1 MFDDIQ
7 QKFSRIFKNIRGQGK
22 ITEKNVSES
31 VREVRRALIDAD
43 VNFNVV
49 KKFTKNIIDKS
60 TGNVVFDSI
69 KPGQQFIKIILDELI
84 MFLGEHKKQIHFHS
98 PSTTILLAGLQG
110 AGKTTTCVKLA
121 NFFKNNSSKS
131 PCIIAADLQRPA
143 AINQLEI
150 LSDSVNIPTYSF
162 KNYDSLESVKKGLKL
177 AQKNKNDVIIIDSAG
192 RLHIDQDQMDE
203 LKKIENLANP
213 DETFF
218 VVDSMTGQD
227 AVNSSKSFSDI
238 MDISGVILTKLDG
251 DSRGGAAISIVDTIK
266 KPILFSGTGEK
277 ISDIEPFDPERIAK
291 RILGMGDIIGLV
303 EKAKEAFDA
312 KEAEKFQKKISKN
325 NFDLNDFK
333 NQIKQMKNMGS
344 MKDILSMMPG
354 VKNKVKGLN
363 INDNK
368 IKWIE
373 AIINSMTI
381 VERENPGI
389 INGSRRNRISKGSG
403 RPIQE
408 INQLIKQFNMM
419 KNMMKKMNK
428 RTKFMFPIKYN

>member
-22 ITEKNVSES
+22 ITEKNISES

-84 MFLGEHKKQIHFHS
+84 MFLGENKRQIHFHS

-121 NFFKNNSSKS
+121 NFFKNNMSKS

-162 KNYDSLESVKKGLKL
+162 KNYDSLQSIREGLKL
-177 AQKNKNDVIIIDSAG
+177 AKQNKNDVIIIDSAG
-192 RLHIDQDQMDE
+192 RLHINQDQMDK

-227 AVNSSKSFSDI
+227 AVISSKS
-238 MDISGVILTKLDG
+238 
-251 DSRGGAAISIVDTIK
+251 R
-266 KPILFSGTGEK
+266 
-277 ISDIEPFDPERIAK
+277 
-291 RILGMGDIIGLV
+291 
-303 EKAKEAFDA
+303 
-312 KEAEKFQKKISKN
+312 
-325 NFDLNDFK
+325 ND
-333 NQIKQMKNMGS
+333 
-344 MKDILSMMPG
+344 
-354 VKNKVKGLN
+354 
-363 INDNK
+363 
-368 IKWIE
+368 
-373 AIINSMTI
+373 
-381 VERENPGI
+381 
-389 INGSRRNRISKGSG
+389 
-403 RPIQE
+403 
-408 INQLIKQFNMM
+408 
-419 KNMMKKMNK
+419 
-428 RTKFMFPIKYN
+428 